1 MPQGFGYQQ
10 MSNFKPQGFG
20 YQPMAEGQ
28 QMPQGFGYQQMPNF
42 KPQGFGYQ
50 PGSTVGSGDAPDGAQ
65 TFNAAMPA
73 MMSQLMNILGFF
85 FKSSQ
90 NDYDYED

>member
-10 MSNFKPQGFG
+10 MPNFKPQGFG

-28 QMPQGFGYQQMPNF
+28 QMPQGFGYQ
-42 KPQGFGYQ
+42 
-50 PGSTVGSGDAPDGAQ
+50 PGSADVADGTQ
-65 TFNAAMPA
+65 PFNGAMPA
-73 MMSQLMNILGFF
+73 MMGQLMNILGFF
-85 FKSSQ
+85 FKNSQ